1 MMKPQTAPPG
11 DAAGSGKRLIRPS
24 QERYHRRP
32 APGSA
37 VVIGASTG
45 GPQALAVVLKG
56 LRPALQR
63 APIFIVLHIPPEFT
77 ETIADLIRK
86 SCELPAQAAKQGEAV
101 EKGRI
106 YVSPGHVHLKI
117 VRVGDE
123 AMTVLVDEP
132 PQNFC
137 KPSVDVLF
145 QSAARCYGAGAIG
158 VILTGMGTDGLA
170 GSRAIVGAGGKVIA
184 QDAASSTVWGMPGA
198 VANSGI
204 AHAVLPVD
212 KIAQSVCT
220 LLDFSL
226 PLAGNSYDQ

>member
-1 MMKPQTAPPG
+1 MKPQTAPNG
-11 DAAGSGKRLIRPS
+11 KAAEPAGRRVTRSKP
-24 QERYHRRP
+24 EPYHRQP
-32 APGSA
+32 AVGRA

-56 LRPALQR
+56 LKPALQR

-86 SCELPAQAAKQGEAV
+86 SCGLPAQAARQGEAV
-101 EKGRI
+101 ETGQI

-117 VRVGDE
+117 VRVGTE
-123 AMTVLVDEP
+123 TMTVLVDGP

-145 QSAARCYGAGAIG
+145 RSAAGCYGAGAIG
-158 VILTGMGTDGLA
+158 VVLTGMGTDGLA
-170 GSRAIVGAGGKVIA
+170 GSRAIVEAGGKVIA

-198 VANSGI
+198 VANSGL

-212 KIAQSVCT
+212 KIAASVCT